1 MFEYRAVWSV
11 TGGGIGYSVFH
22 VREAGVEPIGLS
34 AQAFADD
41 LRAGLATL
49 TGDLPND
56 VSISFESEARELDV
70 STGTLVGVH
79 AVDPP
84 ATVAGIGTGVY
95 AAPSGAKVD
104 LNTEGIVAGRRL
116 KGRTFIVPL
125 IGTAYTDGGLIAS
138 GTRSRLNTA
147 FEAFR
152 DDPGNYSLAVWS
164 RPKTGEGARPGTLA
178 DVISVAASLKAAV
191 LRSRRD

>member
-11 TGGGIGYSVFH
+11 TGGGVGYSVFH
-22 VREAGVEPIGLS
+22 VREGVTPS
-34 AQAFADD
+34 VATAAQGFADD

-84 ATVAGIGTGVY
+84 SDVAGIGTGVY

-116 KGRTFIVPL
+116 TGRTFIVPL

-152 DDPGNYSLAVWS
+152 DEVDLYSLAVWS
-164 RPKTGEGARPGTLA
+164 RTHGILA
-178 DVISVAASLKAAV
+178 DVTSVSASLKAAV